1 MREGCLLTN
10 YLPVLIHPRL
20 KLKNLYTTYI
30 KWKYK
35 QVFLEPNFL
44 KKERAGREINLVA
57 LVPVLGQFHVLEG
70 GRRRGKG
77 NCLI

>member
-1 MREGCLLTN
+1 MGEGCLLTD

-30 KWKYK
+30 KWKQK

-44 KKERAGREINLVA
+44 KKEREEGEGEGELFDLMAQGAGPI
-57 LVPVLGQFHVLEG
+57 FG
-70 GRRRGKG
+70 GG
-77 NCLI
+77 